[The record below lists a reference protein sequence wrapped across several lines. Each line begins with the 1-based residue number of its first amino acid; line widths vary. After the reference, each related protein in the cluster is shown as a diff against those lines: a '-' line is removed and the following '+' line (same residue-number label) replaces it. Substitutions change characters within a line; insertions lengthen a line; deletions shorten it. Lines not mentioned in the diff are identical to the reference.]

1 MQCNPEIS
9 RKLKFISVLDHLS
22 KSIGGPVLGMMSP
35 GAGTGSQAGVEG
47 PQLNS
52 KLNIVTPQTHTQA
65 VTQITQ
71 HVHHIISYHHLA
83 QTLRR
88 VGCQAPQFEL
98 SDKVISVV

>member
-1 MQCNPEIS
+1 M
-9 RKLKFISVLDHLS
+9 LDHLS

-65 VTQITQ
+65 VTQIT
-71 HVHHIISYHHLA
+71 VHTTCPSYIISPSG
-83 QTLRR
+83 TD
-88 VGCQAPQFEL
+88 PQR
-98 SDKVISVV
+98 SGMSSPSVRAV